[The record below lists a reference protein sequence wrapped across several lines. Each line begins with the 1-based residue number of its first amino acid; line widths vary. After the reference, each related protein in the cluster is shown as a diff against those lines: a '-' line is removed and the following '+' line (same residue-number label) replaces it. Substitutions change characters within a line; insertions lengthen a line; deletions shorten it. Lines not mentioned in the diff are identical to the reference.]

1 MSNKERVIELIR
13 GLPDDVTVDGIM
25 AALSA
30 QSSARRP
37 TEELEW
43 SSEEL
48 TEDEWMQF
56 VAHSLRDELNDPRED
71 IYTEQDGE
79 PPHAPR

>member
-1 MSNKERVIELIR
+1 MSNKESVIELIR
-13 GLPDDVTVDGIM
+13 GLPDDVTVEGIM
-25 AALSA
+25 AALSE
-30 QSSARRP
+30 QCSAGRP
-37 TEELEW
+37 THELEW

-48 TEDEWMQF
+48 TQDEWMQF
-56 VAHSLRDELNDPRED
+56 VAHGLRDELNDPRED